1 MQDFT
6 GLIGTMFNE
15 ITTLLNNLLVFAV
28 SGLPTSPFTFI
39 TMNSSVSRYIG
50 SINYFIPIS
59 YMVSVL
65 QVWCVAIAIFYIWQV
80 LLRWAK
86 AIQ

>member
-1 MQDFT
+1 MDWT
-6 GLIGTMFNE
+6 GFVGSVFGE
-15 ITTLLNNLLVFAV
+15 VTTLLNNLLVFVV
-28 SGLPTSPFTFI
+28 SGLPNSPFVFI
-39 TMNSSVSRYIG
+39 TMNSSISRYIG

>member
-1 MQDFT
+1 MDWT
-6 GLIGTMFNE
+6 GFVGTVFDD

-39 TMNSSVSRYIG
+39 TQNSVVSKYIG